1 MKPSIAHLMR
11 VLSENIEGLELDKIT
26 PETNIKEAEGWNS
39 MNALVVMALLETEFN
54 VSVKVEQ
61 LRNCNSIQELYQ
73 LI

>member
-1 MKPSIAHLMR
+1 MKPSINYLMQ
-11 VLSENIEGLELDKIT
+11 VLSEHIEGLDLTQMT
-26 PETNIKEAEGWNS
+26 PETNIKDAEGWNS

-61 LRNCNSIQELYQ
+61 LRNCNSIQELYN